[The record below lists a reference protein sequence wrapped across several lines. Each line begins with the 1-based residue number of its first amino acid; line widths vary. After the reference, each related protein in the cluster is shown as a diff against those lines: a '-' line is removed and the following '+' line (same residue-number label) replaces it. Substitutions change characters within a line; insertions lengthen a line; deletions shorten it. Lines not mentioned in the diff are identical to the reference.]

1 MHKVAKLLGISLLVF
16 GLAAC
21 DGGTKDRT
29 VTSGQTGQQ
38 VSLLGSRL
46 MFTLPAGMADK
57 SGELSNQANN
67 VHVYADSTDRRAVLV
82 IRADKAVDSLE
93 MLAKRLE
100 DTQRVR
106 DANLQVI
113 TNKAIEVNGVP
124 LRQLDSIITSA
135 GEKAYSSIL
144 IGSLD
149 NDMLTIQV
157 TLPADNLQQAQSEA
171 AGIIST
177 LKLKK

>member
-1 MHKVAKLLGISLLVF
+1 
-16 GLAAC
+16 
-21 DGGTKDRT
+21 
-29 VTSGQTGQQ
+29 
-38 VSLLGSRL
+38 
-46 MFTLPAGMADK
+46 
-57 SGELSNQANN
+57 
-67 VHVYADSTDRRAVLV
+67 
-82 IRADKAVDSLE
+82 
-93 MLAKRLE
+93 
-100 DTQRVR
+100 
-106 DANLQVI
+106 
-113 TNKAIEVNGVP
+113 VP